1 VGEKRGSFSLQGS
14 NWFARSVDREEAAW
28 RADLALL
35 EAEHQTLRK
44 AVSAFPAKKLDDVPK
59 GAKSTARRLIAGI
72 AFHDVYHA
80 GQIQL
85 IKKLFRSGRSS
96 R

>member
-1 VGEKRGSFSLQGS
+1 VECNER
-14 NWFARSVDREEAAW
+14 AW

-35 EAEHQTLRK
+35 ETEHQRLSE
-44 AVSAFPAKKLDDVPK
+44 AVSSFPAEQLEHRPR
-59 GAKSTARRLIAGI
+59 GSKSTPRRLIAGA

-85 IKKLFRSGRSS
+85 IKKLFRSGKTS